1 MQKMAN
7 PKELHIVI
15 NTGTKVGSDYAQ
27 IANVTVTDVD
37 MTLEFAFIHPRD
49 KTKGQVVARITLPF
63 AVGVDLARAIMD
75 TVQLHEK
82 KKKGGPS
89 D

>member
-1 MQKMAN
+1 MADS
-7 PKELHIVI
+7 KELHIVI

-27 IANVTVTDVD
+27 IANVTVTDFD

-49 KTKGQVVARITLPF
+49 KVKGQVVARVTLP
-63 AVGVDLARAIMD
+63 VGVGMDLARAIMD
-75 TVQLHEK
+75 TVQLHAK
-82 KKKGGPS
+82 KKKGGAS